1 MSEQAAAAPD
11 KGFFAKAF
19 ANRSF
24 VAGFVITAL
33 VAGVAL
39 LSFFWTPYDVT
50 KLIVAD
56 RMQPPSATHIFGT
69 DHFGRDMLSMI
80 MVGARNSIAVALV
93 AVGIG
98 MGIGVPLGCW
108 AAARGGYVDD
118 ALMRFND
125 IVFAFPA
132 LLSAIMIT
140 AIFGPGAVNAII
152 AIGIFNIPVFARV
165 ARAGALALW
174 PREFILAAR
183 AAGKGRALITVE
195 HILPNIANLLLV
207 QGTRTDIRHDSL
219 PGRDDQRARPVVVA
233 VSTPQHAGGVPGS
246 LRLVRS
252 APEGGDA
259 GRRAAAPAGKEAG
272 RVERR
277 EMVAHAL
284 HEVGLLPSDMQKYP
298 HEFSGGQRQRIS
310 IARAIITRPKL
321 VVADEPVSALDV
333 SIRAQVLD
341 LFAELNQKLG
351 IAYLFITHDLTVARA
366 ITDEVMVMHEG
377 RIVETGRTAEVL
389 THPQS
394 EAAQTLVDAAPDLHR
409 AIAKKMQEQG

>member
-1 MSEQAAAAPD
+1 MSEQAAAASD
-11 KGFFAKAF
+11 KGFLAKAF

-33 VAGVAL
+33 VAAMAL

-56 RMQPPSATHIFGT
+56 RMQPPSAVHLFGT
-69 DHFGRDMLSMI
+69 DQFGRDMLSTI

-165 ARAGALALW
+165 ARAGALSLW

-183 AAGKGRALITVE
+183 AAGKGQALITVE

-207 QGTRTDIRHDSL
+207 QGTIQFAL
-219 PGRDDQRARPVVVA
+219 CILA
-233 VSTPQHAGGVPGS
+233 
-246 LRLVRS
+246 
-252 APEGGDA
+252 
-259 GRRAAAPAGKEAG
+259 EAG
-272 RVERR
+272 
-277 EMVAHAL
+277 L
-284 HEVGLLPSDMQKYP
+284 SYVGLGAQPPMPSWGRMLFDAQTRMIVAPYLAIIPGMAIVITVLGLNLIGDGISDTLDPKLR
-298 HEFSGGQRQRIS
+298 RQR
-310 IARAIITRPKL
+310 
-321 VVADEPVSALDV
+321 
-333 SIRAQVLD
+333 
-341 LFAELNQKLG
+341 
-351 IAYLFITHDLTVARA
+351 
-366 ITDEVMVMHEG
+366 
-377 RIVETGRTAEVL
+377 
-389 THPQS
+389 
-394 EAAQTLVDAAPDLHR
+394 
-409 AIAKKMQEQG
+409 